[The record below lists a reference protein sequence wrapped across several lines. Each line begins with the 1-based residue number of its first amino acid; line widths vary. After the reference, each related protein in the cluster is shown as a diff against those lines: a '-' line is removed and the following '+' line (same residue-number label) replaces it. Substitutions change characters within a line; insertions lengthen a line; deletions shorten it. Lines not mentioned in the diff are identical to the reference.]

1 MKSYLNRPSW
11 SNTWMFSIL
20 WNTLEQAPVIPN
32 LAFVFRWFLKSFVHC
47 MRLNMVLERCAKSEA
62 EPPGPCQ
69 AANLV
74 LV

>member
-11 SNTWMFSIL
+11 SNTWVFSMEYSC
-20 WNTLEQAPVIPN
+20 NP
-32 LAFVFRWFLKSFVHC
+32 KSSFCIQMVSQGSVHC